1 LPLFRGKERARSIRD
16 IPEWERVMALLGER
30 TGEEYEVAP
39 SQLPLGIFGRSEFEI
54 LRDKKHHTVVYPS
67 SLNQMVKFNRF
78 VPEKVSLTKLDVGFA
93 PDGTGTQL
101 AGIWTSFVSR
111 RFVDGFVACMK
122 DVYSASWGNM
132 HAWAMRGG
140 ALPIFLLS
148 DIVSMSIAPYAL
160 GDQSLRPTGKY
171 QPQAGAD
178 SNS

>member
-67 SLNQMVKFNRF
+67 SLNQMVKFHRF

-122 DVYSASWGNM
+122 DVYSASWGE
-132 HAWAMRGG
+132 
-140 ALPIFLLS
+140 
-148 DIVSMSIAPYAL
+148 YACL
-160 GDQSLRPTGKY
+160 GD
-171 QPQAGAD
+171 AGRRSTDLLAKRHCFNEHRSIRAWGPKSATD
-178 SNS
+178 RKVPAPGRSRLK